1 MGVAIS
7 RIYAPI
13 VAVLVALAPGVPM
26 ASDDGDLRALNLAI
40 NKAENSGDR
49 NYLAGVLAPEL
60 AFMRADGK
68 TIDDAG
74 RFLQKVAKKPEP
86 GELEI
91 DTLVVEVLG
100 SRAIVKCVVA
110 QGGKR
115 YHNVRLFVRLEGQ
128 WKLLGWAN
136 EVIASPTN

>member
-1 MGVAIS
+1 
-7 RIYAPI
+7 
-13 VAVLVALAPGVPM
+13 M
-26 ASDDGDLRALNLAI
+26 ASDDEDLRTINSAI
-40 NKAENSGDR
+40 NEAENSGDR

-86 GELEI
+86 GNIQIEK
-91 DTLVVEVLG
+91 VEVLG
-100 SRAIVKCVVA
+100 SRAIVKCVVV

-128 WKLLGWAN
+128 WKLLGWGN
-136 EVIASPTN
+136 EVVASPAT